1 MKEWEKREKFLKIIH
16 RKGEGI
22 IPPRVSI
29 VASIYDNSPD
39 FFENLRKECP
49 DVSIGISRNPEREK
63 ENFIKDKWGCIWH
76 FPGNY
81 LDGQVVGHPLE
92 NWDAFESYVPPD
104 PEENR
109 DWEEEKK
116 RIEKEKKEGKVSSAG
131 VEHGFF
137 YLLLTYLRGF
147 NNFMLDIGLGEPRLK
162 KLIELITDYWKKVV
176 KKLIEL
182 KPDIIYFGDDLGHQ
196 NTLPIRPEKWR
207 ELIKPSYK
215 EIFSICRKEGI
226 DVYLHTDGYIVD
238 IIPDL
243 IEVGVT
249 ILNPQDIVNGIDN
262 LEKYA
267 KGKISIDLDI
277 DRQKITPF
285 GKPEEID
292 NHIKKCVEKLGSRN
306 GGLLLLYG
314 AYPGTPKENIAQVI
328 KSMQK
333 YYKFWVK

>member
-1 MKEWEKREKFLKIIH
+1 LK
-16 RKGEGI
+16 
-22 IPPRVSI
+22 
-29 VASIYDNSPD
+29 
-39 FFENLRKECP
+39 KECP
-49 DVSIGISRNPEREK
+49 DVSIGISRNHEREK
-63 ENFIKDKWGCIWH
+63 ENFIKDKWGCTWH
-76 FPGNY
+76 FHGNY
-81 LDGQVVGHPLE
+81 LDGQVVEHPLE
-92 NWDAFESYVPPD
+92 NWDAFESYIPPD
-104 PEENR
+104 PEKNR

-116 RIEKEKKEGKVSSAG
+116 RIEKEKGKISSAG

-137 YLLLTYLRGF
+137 YLQLTYLRGF
-147 NNFMLDIGLGEPRLK
+147 DDLMIDIGLGEPKLK

-176 KKLIEL
+176 KKLVEL

-196 NTLPIRPEKWR
+196 NSLPIKPDKWR

-215 EIFSICRKEGI
+215 EVFSICRKEGI

-238 IIPDL
+238 IIPNL
-243 IEVGVT
+243 IETGIT
-249 ILNPQDIVNGIDN
+249 ILNPQDLVNGIDN

-267 KGKISIDLDI
+267 KGKVSIDLDI
-277 DRQKITPF
+277 DRQKIIPF

-292 NHIKKCVEKLGSRN
+292 NHIKKCVEKLGSQN

-314 AYPGTPKENIAQVI
+314 AYPETPKENIAQVI